1 MMKHF
6 FEYNW
11 QRREAWFDWCEQ
23 LSEEELWQKRVG
35 GVGSI
40 GETLLHIVAVEYSW
54 ICDILEK
61 TDEVVP
67 RRSLADIRTLS
78 NELRPEIV
86 AFLIADYD
94 PQKTVIERGD
104 THTIDAILH
113 HIIIHEIHHIG
124 QLSVWSRELNLVPI
138 PTNYVREHFPPLEKY
153 FEK

>member
-1 MMKHF
+1 MKHF

-11 QRREAWFDWCEQ
+11 QKREEWFDWCEK
-23 LSEEELWQKRVG
+23 LSEEQLWQERVG

-40 GETLLHIVAVEYSW
+40 GETLLHIVGVEYSW

-61 TDEVVP
+61 TDEAVP
-67 RRSLADIRTLS
+67 RHSLAGIRTLS

-86 AFLIADYD
+86 AFLTTKYD
-94 PQKTVIERGD
+94 PQQIVVDHGD
-104 THTIDAILH
+104 RHTIDAILH

-124 QLSVWSRELNLVPI
+124 QLSVWARELHLAPI
-138 PTNYVREHFPPLEKY
+138 SANYVREHFPSLEKY